1 MRMKRRPHRKIR
13 RWKQMALTLILPLLA
28 THLFHPPAE

>member
-1 MRMKRRPHRKIR
+1 MWMKRRPQRKIR
-13 RWKQMALTLILPLLA
+13 MWKQMALTLILPLLA